1 MIIAKQVAES
11 APMRCAVKLNLH
23 LNTQTTTLVHFV
35 SREISSSLC
44 GMVYAMSR
52 SFENSTQSN
61 WTAEAACIPFA
72 QDDAICVKVIKTACF
87 SIVMLLSLLGNS
99 AIIAIVSKNRHMQTT
114 TNYLIA
120 NMAVSDLIL
129 SAFAVPRELT
139 EIFMGYRAWL
149 IGGSAGVVLCKLVYF
164 IQDVSTAV
172 SIQSIVVITID
183 RYTGVVTP
191 FRKPLITARRLRV
204 VILIIWLLAMALH
217 GPYFYNARLQRVQNA
232 IVCFFTWEPAF
243 DNLQAHRTYFIII
256 SASLI
261 AIPLAAITLLY
272 SLIFKA
278 IKRQK
283 SFWRTVSS
291 FGQRRRKEDT
301 RITKKI
307 IAIIVLFV
315 VCILPIDILGF
326 LYLFAWQE
334 KIPCGVDNVSFAAKF
349 IFYSNAS
356 LNPCVYFLF
365 NERYRQGLR
374 TILKCRQN
382 SRREGLCRCSLV
394 KFKPEN

>member
-1 MIIAKQVAES
+1 MYPCVAL
-11 APMRCAVKLNLH
+11 LNLH
-23 LNTQTTTLVHFV
+23 FNTQTHFV
-35 SREISSSLC
+35 SREISRSQC
-44 GMVYAMSR
+44 GMIQAMGR

-61 WTAEAACIPFA
+61 WTVEAACIPFA
-72 QDDAICVKVIKTACF
+72 QDDATCIKVIKTACF

-99 AIIAIVSKNRHMQTT
+99 AIIAIVSRNRHMQTT

-120 NMAVSDLIL
+120 NMAVSDLML

-139 EIFMGYRAWL
+139 EIFMGYRTWL
-149 IGGSAGVVLCKLVYF
+149 IDGLAGVVLCKLVYF
-164 IQDVSTAV
+164 IQDISTAV
-172 SIQSIVVITID
+172 SIQSIVVITVD

-191 FRKPLITARRLRV
+191 FRKPLMTARRLRV
-204 VILIIWLLAMALH
+204 VVLIIWLLSMAIH
-217 GPYFYNARLQRVQNA
+217 GPYFYNARLQRVQNNV
-232 IVCFFTWEPAF
+232 ICFFTWEPAF

-256 SASLI
+256 SALLI

-283 SFWRTVSS
+283 SFWRTVSAIRL
-291 FGQRRRKEDT
+291 RRRKENT

-307 IAIIVLFV
+307 IAIIALFV

-334 KIPCGVDNVSFAAKF
+334 KIPCGVDNISFAAKF

-374 TILKCRQN
+374 NILKCPQN
-382 SRREGLCRCSLV
+382 SLPREPGGRALPLHSRQ
-394 KFKPEN
+394 KFKPENRS